1 MLQTGLFIKT
11 EKRKNTM
18 KKDLHL
24 TNSER
29 PVPCEIASKIY
40 NEHVKKCKVC
50 QAYYAWFTNEMIENI
65 ENIDKD

>member
-1 MLQTGLFIKT
+1 
-11 EKRKNTM
+11 M